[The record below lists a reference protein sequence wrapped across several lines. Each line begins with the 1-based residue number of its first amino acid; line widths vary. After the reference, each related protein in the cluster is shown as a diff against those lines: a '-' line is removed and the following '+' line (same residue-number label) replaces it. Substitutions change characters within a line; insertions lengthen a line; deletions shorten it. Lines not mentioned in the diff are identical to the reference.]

1 MKNEFIMYNIQEK
14 YRHKKFNLEKSKYIL
29 YTLKQSNVCKKE
41 LTVMLNKRYYET
53 DRLSLCFLC
62 V

>member
-14 YRHKKFNLEKSKYIL
+14 YRHKKINLVKSKYIL

-41 LTVMLNKRYYET
+41 LTVMLNKRYSET
-53 DRLSLCFLC
+53 DRLSLCFFC